1 MGLITDTVKATG
13 TNDAGLAGA
22 LASASTTD
30 IGAATG
36 NSVIVTGTTTITSL
50 GTASQ
55 AGVKRL
61 VVFTDALI
69 LTNGSNLICLGGAN
83 ITTEADDVAEFLALT
98 TTQWR
103 MISYSKLGAT
113 TGGLIDTDGILNG
126 AVTEDKLGDASVSYS
141 KMVSKV
147 QTTLTDAT
155 GTLTASDFVN
165 GLIVGAITGNIVKTT
180 PTAAQIIA
188 LVPGYQTGTNFE
200 LLIAKT
206 GAFTVQLV
214 GGVGVT
220 VVGDD
225 SISATTPRSGTWLV
239 VITSPTTVTIYR
251 K

>member
-1 MGLITDTVKATG
+1 
-13 TNDAGLAGA
+13 
-22 LASASTTD
+22 
-30 IGAATG
+30 
-36 NSVIVTGTTTITSL
+36 
-50 GTASQ
+50 
-55 AGVKRL
+55 
-61 VVFTDALI
+61 
-69 LTNGSNLICLGGAN
+69 
-83 ITTEADDVAEFLALT
+83 
-98 TTQWR
+98 

>member
-1 MGLITDTVKATG
+1 MSLITDTVRATG

-22 LASASTTD
+22 LTSAATTD

-36 NSVIVTGTTTITSL
+36 NTVVINVTTTITSL

-55 AGVKRL
+55 AGVVRRMI
-61 VVFTDALI
+61 FTDALI
-69 LTNGSNLICLGGAN
+69 LTNGANLICLGGAN
-83 ITTEADDVAEFLALT
+83 ITTEDGDIAEFLALS

-103 MISYSKLGAT
+103 MVSYSKLGAT
-113 TGGLIDTDGILNG
+113 TNGLIDTDGILNS
-126 AVTEDKLGDASVSYS
+126 AITSDKLADASVIYS
-141 KMVSKV
+141 KMQTKV

-155 GTLTASDFVN
+155 GTISASDFVN
-165 GLIVGAITGNIVKTT
+165 GLMVGAITGNIIKTT

-188 LVPGYQTGTNFE
+188 LVPSYQTGTNFE
-200 LLIAKT
+200 LIIAKT
-206 GAFTVQLV
+206 GAFTIQLV